1 MKTIGSKHHDRKEL
15 GDLDDCLT
23 QSDSLDWIYKYY
35 PHLKENAAAVV
46 AAAEGAAR
54 VVKRNAPV

>member
-35 PHLKENAAAVV
+35 PPERNADVV